1 MLIDEKFTI
10 KTPLTEAWEF
20 LLNPETVGP
29 CIPGCET
36 FEAVDDT
43 EYKSVIAAKVG
54 PIKVRFNI
62 KTIIDDVEPHVR
74 IHTVGEGKEI
84 KNLGRFK
91 QKTTI
96 LLKELSAN
104 ETEVSYR
111 TEVSIVGRLAT
122 FGDRVLSVK
131 ANEIGK
137 EFAENVNRNFQPPKA
152 GASEAGVSEE
162 GASGQD
168 AAGEGASEESSP
180 DKNSPPGEADLKDA
194 DFLTKLVAFF
204 KKILRLF
211 K

>member
-10 KTPLTEAWEF
+10 RSPLKEAWDF

-36 FEAVDDT
+36 FEAVNDK

-62 KTIIDDVEPHVR
+62 KTVIDEVEPHVR

-91 QKTTI
+91 QKTT
-96 LLKELSAN
+96 LLLNELSAD

-111 TEVSIVGRLAT
+111 TEVSVVGRLAT

-131 ANEIGK
+131 ASEIGK
-137 EFAENVNRNFQPPKA
+137 EFAKNINRNFQAQNAAPPEDSA
-152 GASEAGVSEE
+152 PGEEASD
-162 GASGQD
+162 D
-168 AAGEGASEESSP
+168 AAA
-180 DKNSPPGEADLKDA
+180 DRASPPEDA
-194 DFLTKLVAFF
+194 AMEDNSL
-204 KKILRLF
+204 
-211 K
+211 

>member
-10 KTPLTEAWEF
+10 KTPLKEAWEF

-36 FEAVDDT
+36 FEAVNDK
-43 EYKSVIAAKVG
+43 EYKSVIVAKVG

-62 KTIIDDVEPHVR
+62 KTLIDDVEPHVR

-96 LLKELSAN
+96 LLNALSAN

-111 TEVSIVGRLAT
+111 TEVSVVGRLAT

-131 ANEIGK
+131 ASEIGK
-137 EFAENVNRNFQPPKA
+137 EFAENVNRNFQIPDE
-152 GASEAGVSEE
+152 GAEEE
-162 GASGQD
+162 GASGQNAVGD
-168 AAGEGASEESSP
+168 GASGESSP
-180 DKNSPPGEADLKDA
+180 DKNSPPNEADLKDV
-194 DFLTKLVAFF
+194 DFLAKLAAFF